1 MQFGNF
7 TIQFGNQTLDNL
19 HRIQSPYRFV
29 SHSIK
34 NTKSK
39 SPAMKLFSESLQSEL
54 DRQLELIPVAS
65 THTVH
70 YYEEAIKIMISGL
83 EKLKTFFIKYKF
95 QDKNE
100 EIEFFR
106 NIKPMFAGKLIYY
119 NEIYTIE
126 TNKPYGSK
134 KTLRKYYNTELLKL
148 KTFFDENQEF
158 YRYYRTNNRC
168 LDKKYFIRGKY
179 DIKLTLDSFYFQ
191 ADQSFSTSHDYKLA
205 KIMANDLIKTNLESE
220 IVKLE
225 NNREQMQSAP
235 LPSKNQKW
243 TGSKVELIELIYALQ
258 TEGVLNNGTSGL
270 KEIISFFEST
280 FEIDLGQFHRVFLE
294 IRNRKTERTKFLNTL
309 KNKLIIRMD
318 EADEN

>member
-7 TIQFGNQTLDNL
+7 NIQFGNQTLDNL

-29 SHSIK
+29 SDSIK
-34 NTKSK
+34 ITKSK
-39 SPAMKLFSESLQSEL
+39 SPAMKLFSQSLQSEL
-54 DRQLELIPVAS
+54 DHQLELIPVEC

-70 YYEEAIKIMISGL
+70 YYEEAIKIMIAGL

-119 NEIYTIE
+119 NEIYNIE

-205 KIMANDLIKTNLESE
+205 KILANDLIKSYIESE
-220 IVKLE
+220 ITKLGH
-225 NNREQMQSAP
+225 NSDQLQPTN
-235 LPSKNQKW
+235 LPSRKQKW
-243 TGSKVELIELIYALQ
+243 TGSKVELIEIIYALH
-258 TEGVLNNGTSGL
+258 TEGVFNNGKSGL
-270 KEIISFFEST
+270 KEVVSYFESA
-280 FEIDLGQFHRVFLE
+280 FDIDLGQFHRVFLE
-294 IRNRKTERTKFLNTL
+294 IRNRKTEKTKFINTL
-309 KNKLIIRMD
+309 KNKLINRMD